1 MTSKLIAGAAVF
13 CATFGVGTAAPAA
26 TSTNTDGTPHLRKVE
41 MLEVTLPWGLCEF
54 DQRLPANLIAI
65 LRDRSDHYRLLAY
78 MLENCP
84 DLALDLADAATASL
98 PAAAATGSDRSG
110 GAAANGATAGSGTP
124 GGGASNRPSDSD
136 GDGNN
141 GHGDNE
147 GRNDPSN
154 PGRGKK

>member
-1 MTSKLIAGAAVF
+1 MTSKLTTGAAVF
-13 CATFGVGTAAPAA
+13 CATMGFGTATLAA
-26 TSTNTDGTPHLRKVE
+26 TAAATPDGTSHLRKVE

-54 DQRLPANLIAI
+54 DEKLPANLIAI
-65 LRDRSDHYRLLAY
+65 LRDRSDYDRLLAY
-78 MLENCP
+78 MLDNCP

-98 PAAAATGSDRSG
+98 PAGVSTGGGSRSG
-110 GAAANGATAGSGTP
+110 STGGGTTGGDGTP

-147 GRNDPSN
+147 GRKDP
-154 PGRGKK
+154 